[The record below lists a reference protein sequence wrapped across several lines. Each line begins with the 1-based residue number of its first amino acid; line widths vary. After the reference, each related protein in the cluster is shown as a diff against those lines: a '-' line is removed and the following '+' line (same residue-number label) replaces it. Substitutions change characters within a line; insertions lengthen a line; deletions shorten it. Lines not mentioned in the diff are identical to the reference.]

1 MKDFF
6 FKEEPVIS
14 ATAPGRMD
22 VMGGIADY
30 SGSLLL
36 QMPIRQTTRV
46 NIQKRTDGIFN
57 FRTQLKKK
65 KTTDF
70 IIDLFGLE
78 NKSLTEAGDMI
89 RSVPG
94 GDWAVY
100 SLGCFLV
107 LQKEKGIQL
116 TGANVF
122 IESNVPWGKGV
133 SSSAALEVATM
144 NALNHLYQL
153 SLGREELAVLAQMAE
168 NLVAGAPCG
177 LMDQLSSHLGQ
188 KNKLLPLICQPHH
201 VDKAISIPRGINFS
215 GIDSGVRHAVSGASY
230 SDVRAAAFMSYSII
244 VLSEG
249 ATAEDLEH
257 ARASGDWSGLPFK
270 GFLANIPV
278 PVFEEKY
285 LSLLPREISGK
296 DFLSH
301 YKISIDLVT
310 TIDEQKIYKPFV
322 CGSHPVYENARVN
335 EFSALLK
342 SFKKQD
348 NKQASLIRMGN
359 LMMQSH
365 ESYSAVGLG
374 NEYTDKIVEMVRDA
388 GRNNGVFG
396 ARVSGGG
403 NGGTVCIL
411 SYDKAGKNTVKDIHR
426 NYEAIMKKKLFF
438 FSGSSHGALYLNDNS
453 KS

>member
-1 MKDFF
+1 MNDLFST
-6 FKEEPVIS
+6 EEKIIS

-36 QMPIRQTTRV
+36 QMPIKQTTTV
-46 NIQKRTDGIFN
+46 SIQVREDGVFN
-57 FRTQLKKK
+57 FRTRITKN
-65 KTTDF
+65 KTEDF
-70 IIDLFGLE
+70 TIHVSDV
-78 NKSLTEAGDMI
+78 KDRSLSEAGGII
-89 RSVPG
+89 RSVKG

-100 SLGCFLV
+100 VLGCFLV
-107 LQKEKGIQL
+107 LQKEKSIAL
-116 TGANVF
+116 TGATIF
-122 IESNVPWGKGV
+122 IESKVPWGKGV

-144 NALNHLYQL
+144 NALNQLYKL
-153 SLGREELAVLAQMAE
+153 SLGKEELAVLAQMAE

-201 VDKAISIPRGINFS
+201 VDKPIRIPRGINFS

-244 VLSEG
+244 ALSEG
-249 ATAEDLEH
+249 ATWEDLDH
-257 ARASGDWSGLPFK
+257 AKTSADWSRLPYK

-278 PVFEEKY
+278 SVFEEKY
-285 LSLLPREISGK
+285 LSLLPAEIPGK
-296 DFLSH
+296 DFLSR
-301 YKISIDLVT
+301 YKVSIDPVT
-310 TIDEQKIYKPFV
+310 TIDEQKIYKPLV
-322 CGSHPVYENARVN
+322 CGSHPVYENARVK
-335 EFSALLK
+335 EFKSLLK

-348 NKQASLIRMGN
+348 DKQGSLVRMGS

-374 NEYTDKIVEMVRDA
+374 NKFTDKIVDMVRDHA
-388 GRNNGVFG
+388 NSVYG

-411 SYDKAGKNTVKDIHR
+411 SYGKEGKNSVKEIYGR
-426 NYEAIMKKKLFF
+426 YKRELKRKLFL
-438 FSGSSHGALYLNDNS
+438 FSGSSHGAYKLNQYI
-453 KS
+453 

>member
-144 NALNHLYQL
+144 NALDQLYQL

-201 VDKAISIPRGINFS
+201 VDKPIGIPRGINFS

-244 VLSEG
+244 ALSEG
-249 ATAEDLEH
+249 ATVKDLEH
-257 ARASGDWSGLPFK
+257 ARASGDWRSNHFERQATGAPSSGCPKSPRALRRPR
-270 GFLANIPV
+270 
-278 PVFEEKY
+278 
-285 LSLLPREISGK
+285 LS
-296 DFLSH
+296 
-301 YKISIDLVT
+301 
-310 TIDEQKIYKPFV
+310 
-322 CGSHPVYENARVN
+322 
-335 EFSALLK
+335 
-342 SFKKQD
+342 
-348 NKQASLIRMGN
+348 
-359 LMMQSH
+359 
-365 ESYSAVGLG
+365 
-374 NEYTDKIVEMVRDA
+374 
-388 GRNNGVFG
+388 GRIGW
-396 ARVSGGG
+396 
-403 NGGTVCIL
+403 
-411 SYDKAGKNTVKDIHR
+411 
-426 NYEAIMKKKLFF
+426 
-438 FSGSSHGALYLNDNS
+438 
-453 KS
+453 

>member
-6 FKEEPVIS
+6 STNGSIIS

-36 QMPIRQTTRV
+36 QMPIKQTTTV
-46 NIQKRTDGIFN
+46 NIQMRDDDGFN
-57 FRTQLKKK
+57 FRTQITKN
-65 KTTDF
+65 KTEDF
-70 IIDLFGLE
+70 TIHISDVKDRSLE
-78 NKSLTEAGDMI
+78 EAGMII
-89 RSVPG
+89 RSIKG

-100 SLGCFLV
+100 VLGCFLV
-107 LQKEKGIQL
+107 LQKEKSIAL

-122 IESNVPWGKGV
+122 IESKVPWGKGV

-153 SLGREELAVLAQMAE
+153 SLGKEELAVLAQMAE

-188 KNKLLPLICQPHH
+188 KNKLLPLICQPHQ
-201 VDKAISIPRGINFS
+201 VDKAISIPRGINFC

-230 SDVRAAAFMSYSII
+230 SDVRAAAFMSYTII
-244 VLSEG
+244 ALNEG
-249 ATAEDLEH
+249 ATVEELEQ
-257 ARASGDWSGLPFK
+257 ARTSGDWGKLPFK

-285 LSLLPREISGK
+285 LSLLPEEILGK
-296 DFLSH
+296 DFLSR
-301 YKISIDLVT
+301 YKVSIDPVT
-310 TIDEQKIYKPFV
+310 TIDEQKNYKPLV
-322 CGSHPVYENARVN
+322 CGSHPVYENARVS
-335 EFSALLK
+335 EFKTLLK
-342 SFKKQD
+342 NFKKQGD
-348 NKQASLIRMGN
+348 KQVSLIQMGN
-359 LMMQSH
+359 LMMKSH

-374 NEYTDKIVEMVRDA
+374 NEYTNKIVEMIRDA
-388 GRNNGVFG
+388 GPARGVFG

-403 NGGTVCIL
+403 NGGTVCVL
-411 SYDKAGKNTVKDIHR
+411 SYDKEGKNTVKEIYR
-426 NYEAIMKKKLFF
+426 KYKQIKKQKLFF
-438 FSGSSHGALYLNDNS
+438 FSGSSHGAYSLNQYI
-453 KS
+453 

>member
-1 MKDFF
+1 MKEDFF
-6 FKEEPVIS
+6 STNGSMIS

-36 QMPIRQTTRV
+36 QMPIKQTTTV
-46 NIQKRTDGIFN
+46 SIQMRNDGVSN
-57 FRTQLKKK
+57 FRTQITKS
-65 KTTDF
+65 KTEDF
-70 IIDLFGLE
+70 TIHISDV
-78 NKSLTEAGDMI
+78 KDRSLAEAGVVI
-89 RSVPG
+89 RSIKG

-100 SLGCFLV
+100 VLGCFLV
-107 LQKEKGIQL
+107 LQKEKGIAL

-122 IESNVPWGKGV
+122 IESKVPWGKGV

-144 NALNHLYQL
+144 NGLNELYKL
-153 SLGREELAVLAQMAE
+153 SLGKEELAVLAQMAE

-188 KNKLLPLICQPHH
+188 KNKLLPLICQPHQ
-201 VDKAISIPRGINFS
+201 VDKPISIPRGINFS

-230 SDVRAAAFMSYSII
+230 SDVRAAAFMSYTII
-244 VLSEG
+244 ALNEG
-249 ATAEDLEH
+249 ASVEELEQ
-257 ARASGDWSGLPFK
+257 ARTSGDWSKLPYK

-278 PVFEEKY
+278 STFEEKY
-285 LSLLPREISGK
+285 TSLLPGEISGK
-296 DFLSH
+296 DFLAQF
-301 YKISIDLVT
+301 KVSIDTVT
-310 TIDEQKIYKPFV
+310 NIDETKIYKPSV

-335 EFSALLK
+335 EFKALLK
-342 SFKKQD
+342 NFKKQD
-348 NKQASLIRMGN
+348 DKQASLIQMGN

-374 NEYTDKIVEMVRDA
+374 NEFTDKIVEMIRDA
-388 GRNNGVFG
+388 GPGSGVFG

-411 SYDKAGKNTVKDIHR
+411 SYGKKGKSTVKDIYR
-426 NYEAIMKKKLFF
+426 QYMQIKKQKLFF
-438 FSGSSHGALYLNDNS
+438 FSGSSHGAFSLNQYI
-453 KS
+453 

>member
-1 MKDFF
+1 MKEDFF
-6 FKEEPVIS
+6 STNGSTIS

-36 QMPIRQTTRV
+36 QMPIKQTTTV
-46 NIQKRTDGIFN
+46 NIQERNDGVFN
-57 FRTQLKKK
+57 FRTQITKS
-65 KTTDF
+65 KTEDF
-70 IIDLFGLE
+70 TIHVSEVKDRPLA
-78 NKSLTEAGDMI
+78 EAGVII
-89 RSVPG
+89 RSTKG

-100 SLGCFLV
+100 VLGCFLV
-107 LQKEKGIQL
+107 LQKEKGIAL

-122 IESNVPWGKGV
+122 IESKVPWGKGV

-144 NALNHLYQL
+144 NGLNQLYKL
-153 SLGREELAVLAQMAE
+153 SLGKEELAVLAQMAE

-188 KNKLLPLICQPHH
+188 KNKLLPLICQPHQ
-201 VDKAISIPRGINFS
+201 VDKPISIARGINFS

-230 SDVRAAAFMSYSII
+230 SDVRAAAFMSYTII
-244 VLSEG
+244 ALNKG
-249 ATAEDLEH
+249 ASVEELEQ
-257 ARASGDWSGLPFK
+257 ARTSGDWSKLPFK

-278 PVFEEKY
+278 SFFEEKY
-285 LSLLPREISGK
+285 ISLLPGEISGK
-296 DFLSH
+296 DFLSQ
-301 YKISIDLVT
+301 YKVSIDTVT
-310 TIDEQKIYKPFV
+310 NIDETKIYKPSV

-335 EFSALLK
+335 EFKALLK
-342 SFKKQD
+342 NFKKQD
-348 NKQASLIRMGN
+348 DKQASLIQMGN

-374 NEYTDKIVEMVRDA
+374 NEFTDKIVEMIRDA
-388 GRNNGVFG
+388 GPGSGVFG

-411 SYDKAGKNTVKDIHR
+411 SYGKEGKSTVKDIYR
-426 NYEAIMKKKLFF
+426 QYKQIKKQKLFF
-438 FSGSSHGALYLNDNS
+438 FSGSSHGAFSLNQYI
-453 KS
+453 

>member
-1 MKDFF
+1 MNDLFST
-6 FKEEPVIS
+6 EEKIIS

-36 QMPIRQTTRV
+36 QMPIKQTTTV
-46 NIQKRTDGIFN
+46 NIQMRDDGVFN
-57 FRTQLKKK
+57 FRTQVTKN
-65 KTTDF
+65 KTEVFTIHVSEVKDRP
-70 IIDLFGLE
+70 LA
-78 NKSLTEAGDMI
+78 EAGVII
-89 RSVPG
+89 RSIKG

-100 SLGCFLV
+100 VLGCFLV
-107 LQKEKGIQL
+107 LQKEKSIAL
-116 TGANVF
+116 TGATIF
-122 IESNVPWGKGV
+122 IESKIPWGKGV

-144 NALNHLYQL
+144 NAVNHLYQL

-188 KNKLLPLICQPHH
+188 KNKLLPLICQPHQ
-201 VDKAISIPRGINFS
+201 VDKPIKIPRGINFS

-244 VLSEG
+244 ALSEG
-249 ATAEDLEH
+249 ATWEDLDQ
-257 ARASGDWSGLPFK
+257 AKVSADWSRLPYK

-278 PVFEEKY
+278 SVFEEKY
-285 LSLLPREISGK
+285 HSLLPEEIPGK
-296 DFLSH
+296 DFLSR
-301 YKISIDLVT
+301 YKVSIDPVT
-310 TIDEQKIYKPFV
+310 TIDEQKIYKPLV
-322 CGSHPVYENARVN
+322 CGSHPVYENERVK
-335 EFSALLK
+335 EFKSLLK
-342 SFKKQD
+342 SFKKHD
-348 NKQASLIRMGN
+348 DKQGSLVRMGS

-374 NEYTDKIVEMVRDA
+374 NKFTDKIVDMVRGHA
-388 GRNNGVFG
+388 NSVYG

-411 SYDKAGKNTVKDIHR
+411 SYGKEGKNSVKEIYGR
-426 NYEAIMKKKLFF
+426 YKRELKRKLFLF
-438 FSGSSHGALYLNDNS
+438 NGSSHGAYKLNQYI
-453 KS
+453 

>member
-6 FKEEPVIS
+6 STNGSIIS

-36 QMPIRQTTRV
+36 QMPIKQTTTV
-46 NIQKRTDGIFN
+46 NIQMRDDDVFN
-57 FRTQLKKK
+57 FRTQITKN
-65 KTTDF
+65 KTEDF
-70 IIDLFGLE
+70 TIHISDVKDRSLE
-78 NKSLTEAGDMI
+78 EAGMII
-89 RSVPG
+89 RSIKG

-100 SLGCFLV
+100 VLGCFLV
-107 LQKEKGIQL
+107 LQKEKRIEL

-122 IESNVPWGKGV
+122 IESKVPWGKGV

-144 NALNHLYQL
+144 NVLNHLYQL
-153 SLGREELAVLAQMAE
+153 SLGKEELAVLAQMAE

-188 KNKLLPLICQPHH
+188 KNKLLPLICQPHQ

-215 GIDSGVRHAVSGASY
+215 GVDSGVRHAVSGASY
-230 SDVRAAAFMSYSII
+230 SDVRAAAFMSYTII
-244 VLSEG
+244 ALNEG
-249 ATAEDLEH
+249 ATVEELEQ
-257 ARASGDWSGLPFK
+257 ARTSGDWGKLPFK

-285 LSLLPREISGK
+285 LSLLPEEILGK
-296 DFLSH
+296 DFLSR
-301 YKISIDLVT
+301 YKVSIDPVT
-310 TIDEQKIYKPFV
+310 TIDEQKIYKPLV
-322 CGSHPVYENARVN
+322 CGSHPVYENARVS
-335 EFSALLK
+335 EFKTLLK
-342 SFKKQD
+342 NFKKQGD
-348 NKQASLIRMGN
+348 KQASLIQMGN
-359 LMMQSH
+359 LMMKSH

-374 NEYTDKIVEMVRDA
+374 NEYTDKIVEMIRDA
-388 GRNNGVFG
+388 GPARGVFG

-411 SYDKAGKNTVKDIHR
+411 SYDKEGKNTIKEIYHK
-426 NYEAIMKKKLFF
+426 YKQIKKKKLFF
-438 FSGSSHGALYLNDNS
+438 FSGSSHGAYSLNQYI
-453 KS
+453 

>member
-1 MKDFF
+1 MNDLFST
-6 FKEEPVIS
+6 EEKIIS

-36 QMPIRQTTRV
+36 QMPIKQTTTV
-46 NIQKRTDGIFN
+46 SIQKRNDGVFH
-57 FRTQLKKK
+57 FRTQITKK
-65 KTTDF
+65 KTNDF
-70 IIDLFGLE
+70 IIHLSAIKD
-78 NKSLTEAGDMI
+78 NSLIEAGKVI
-89 RSVPG
+89 KSVVG

-100 SLGCFLV
+100 VLGCFLV
-107 LQKEKGIQL
+107 LKKERKISL
-116 TGANVF
+116 EGANVF

-144 NALNHLYQL
+144 NALSQLYKL

-201 VDKAISIPRGINFS
+201 VDKAISIPRGMNFS
-215 GIDSGVRHAVSGASY
+215 GIDSGIRHAISGASY
-230 SDVRAAAFMSYSII
+230 SDVRAAAFMSYTII
-244 VLSEG
+244 ALNEG
-249 ATAEDLEH
+249 ATVEELDQ
-257 ARASGDWSGLPFK
+257 ARTTGDWSKLPFK

-278 PVFEEKY
+278 SAFEEKY
-285 LSLLPREISGK
+285 ISILPGEISGAG
-296 DFLSH
+296 FLAH
-301 YKISIDLVT
+301 YKLSIDTVT
-310 TIDEQKIYKPFV
+310 NIDENKIYRPAV

-335 EFSALLK
+335 EFKILLK
-342 SFKKQD
+342 NFKKQD
-348 NKQASLIRMGN
+348 DKQASLIQMGN

-374 NEYTDKIVEMVRDA
+374 NEFTDKIVEMIRDA
-388 GRNNGVFG
+388 GPAHGVFG

-411 SYDKAGKNTVKDIHR
+411 SYSKEGKNAVKEI
-426 NYEAIMKKKLFF
+426 YYKYKQIQKQKLFF
-438 FSGSSHGALYLNDNS
+438 FSGSSQGAYALNQYI
-453 KS
+453 

>member
-1 MKDFF
+1 MNDFF
-6 FKEEPVIS
+6 SNDEQIIH

-36 QMPIRQTTRV
+36 QMPIKQITTV
-46 NIQKRTDGIFN
+46 SIQKRNDDNFN
-57 FRTQLKKK
+57 FRTQISKK
-65 KTTDF
+65 KTEDF
-70 IIDLFGLE
+70 TIHLSELKERSF
-78 NKSLTEAGDMI
+78 SEAGKLI
-89 RSVPG
+89 KTKTG

-100 SLGCFLV
+100 VLGCFLV
-107 LQKEKGIQL
+107 LQKEKNIEL

-144 NALNHLYQL
+144 NALNQLYQL
-153 SLGREELAVLAQMAE
+153 KLGREELAVFAQMAE

-188 KNKLLPLICQPHH
+188 KNKLLPLVCQPHE
-201 VDKAISIPRGINFS
+201 VSKPISIPRGINFS

-230 SDVRAAAFMSYSII
+230 GDVRAAAFMSYTII
-244 VLSEG
+244 ALHYG
-249 ATAEDLEH
+249 ATVEALEQ
-257 ARASGDWSGLPFK
+257 ARTSGDWSKLPYK

-285 LSLLPREISGK
+285 LSLLPNEISGK
-296 DFLSH
+296 DFLSQ
-301 YKISIDLVT
+301 YKVSIDTVT
-310 TIDEQKIYKPFV
+310 NIDEQKIYEPVV

-335 EFSALLK
+335 EFKTLLK
-342 SFKKQD
+342 IFKKQD
-348 NKQASLIRMGN
+348 DKQATLTQMGN
-359 LMMQSH
+359 LMMKSH

-374 NEYTDKIVEMVRDA
+374 NEYTDKIVELVRETGA
-388 GRNNGVFG
+388 ANGVFG

-411 SYDKAGKNTVKDIHR
+411 SYGKEGKASVKEIFNT
-426 NYEAIMKKKLFF
+426 YKKIKKQKLFF
-438 FSGSSHGALYLNDNS
+438 FSGSSHGAYTLNQYI
-453 KS
+453 